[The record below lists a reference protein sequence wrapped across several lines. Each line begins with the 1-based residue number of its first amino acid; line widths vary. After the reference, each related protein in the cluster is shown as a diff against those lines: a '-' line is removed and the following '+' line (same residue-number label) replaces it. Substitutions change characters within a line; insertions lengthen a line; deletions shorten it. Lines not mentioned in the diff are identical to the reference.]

1 MPTKKYKEKM
11 MKHRICSVARIMA
24 CASFLVLAIIGVSS
38 LVRAMSLENIA
49 NENGV
54 PTVWNVASLGNPES
68 ITIPI
73 TYWDQRQD
81 DCSDPNRQFEWS
93 QCRLY
98 AKGIITGIVKPT
110 LGSDGLPVPTY
121 TNSTDSWNYAH
132 DVFTANVT
140 GHDPVQ
146 KTDNFYRWFHETYD
160 ANGKQLSKQIE
171 REITFHRT
179 GNNTY
184 EYGSKGTFP

>member
-54 PTVWNVASLGNPES
+54 PAVWNVASLGNPES

-81 DCSDPNRQFEWS
+81 DCTDPERQFEWS

-146 KTDNFYRWFHETYD
+146 KTDTFSRLYLYAEV
-160 ANGKQLSKQIE
+160 ANGAQHSKQ
-171 REITFHRT
+171 
-179 GNNTY
+179 
-184 EYGSKGTFP
+184 